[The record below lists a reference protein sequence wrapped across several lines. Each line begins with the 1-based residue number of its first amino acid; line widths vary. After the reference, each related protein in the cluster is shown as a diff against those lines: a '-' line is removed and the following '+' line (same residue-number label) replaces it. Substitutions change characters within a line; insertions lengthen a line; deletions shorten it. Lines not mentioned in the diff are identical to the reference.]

1 MGLCAVVM
9 AGGSG
14 ARLWPL
20 SRASYPKQF
29 LTLNSEKTML
39 QDTFSRLA
47 GLDITDTVTICN
59 EEHRFLVAEQ
69 LREINQSGSIILEPK
84 GRNTAPAIALAA
96 LSISDDPIL
105 LVLSADHVIKDEDI
119 FAESVRKAIPIAE
132 TGKLVTFGIVPD
144 EANTGYGYIKKGGKE
159 GEGFKVEQFVEKPCL
174 ETANGYL
181 SSGDYLWNSGMFLF
195 RASQYLKELEK
206 FREDIFTGCVSAVEN
221 ATVDS
226 SFCRVHRQ
234 SFEACPSESIDY
246 AVMEKTADAVVVPM
260 NAGWSDVGSWASL
273 WDVTK
278 KDKHG
283 NASLGDVILHDT
295 ESSYIR
301 TDGALVAVIGVKNMI
316 ITVTKDSVMV
326 ADKNSVQDVKEIVKK
341 LEDQGRMEWCSPREV
356 CRPWGKYDSVDN
368 GDRHQVKRI
377 TVKPKAKLSVQFHRY
392 RSEHWVVVSGTAKVT
407 NGNETFILRENEST
421 YIPVGAVHAL
431 ENCGEKE
438 LELIEV
444 QVGTY
449 LGEDDIVRLEDRY
462 GRVK

>member
-105 LVLSADHVIKDEDI
+105 LVLSADHVIKNEDI

-159 GEGFKVEQFVEKPCL
+159 GEGFKVEQFCRE
-174 ETANGYL
+174 A
-181 SSGDYLWNSGMFLF
+181 LF
-195 RASQYLKELEK
+195 
-206 FREDIFTGCVSAVEN
+206 
-221 ATVDS
+221 
-226 SFCRVHRQ
+226 
-234 SFEACPSESIDY
+234 
-246 AVMEKTADAVVVPM
+246 
-260 NAGWSDVGSWASL
+260 
-273 WDVTK
+273 
-278 KDKHG
+278 
-283 NASLGDVILHDT
+283 
-295 ESSYIR
+295 
-301 TDGALVAVIGVKNMI
+301 
-316 ITVTKDSVMV
+316 
-326 ADKNSVQDVKEIVKK
+326 
-341 LEDQGRMEWCSPREV
+341 
-356 CRPWGKYDSVDN
+356 
-368 GDRHQVKRI
+368 GDRKWLF
-377 TVKPKAKLSVQFHRY
+377 KF
-392 RSEHWVVVSGTAKVT
+392 G
-407 NGNETFILRENEST
+407 
-421 YIPVGAVHAL
+421 
-431 ENCGEKE
+431 
-438 LELIEV
+438 
-444 QVGTY
+444 
-449 LGEDDIVRLEDRY
+449 
-462 GRVK
+462 

>member
-1 MGLCAVVM
+1 M
-9 AGGSG
+9 S
-14 ARLWPL
+14 
-20 SRASYPKQF
+20 S
-29 LTLNSEKTML
+29 
-39 QDTFSRLA
+39 
-47 GLDITDTVTICN
+47 
-59 EEHRFLVAEQ
+59 
-69 LREINQSGSIILEPK
+69 
-84 GRNTAPAIALAA
+84 
-96 LSISDDPIL
+96 
-105 LVLSADHVIKDEDI
+105 
-119 FAESVRKAIPIAE
+119 
-132 TGKLVTFGIVPD
+132 
-144 EANTGYGYIKKGGKE
+144 
-159 GEGFKVEQFVEKPCL
+159 FVEKPCL

-226 SFCRVHRQ
+226 RFLYESIGKA
-234 SFEACPSESIDY
+234 FEACPSESIDY

-341 LEDQGRMEWCSPREV
+341 LEDQGRMEWCSPR
-356 CRPWGKYDSVDN
+356 G
-368 GDRHQVKRI
+368 G
-377 TVKPKAKLSVQFHRY
+377 VQ
-392 RSEHWVVVSGTAKVT
+392 T
-407 NGNETFILRENEST
+407 
-421 YIPVGAVHAL
+421 
-431 ENCGEKE
+431 
-438 LELIEV
+438 
-444 QVGTY
+444 
-449 LGEDDIVRLEDRY
+449 LG
-462 GRVK
+462 